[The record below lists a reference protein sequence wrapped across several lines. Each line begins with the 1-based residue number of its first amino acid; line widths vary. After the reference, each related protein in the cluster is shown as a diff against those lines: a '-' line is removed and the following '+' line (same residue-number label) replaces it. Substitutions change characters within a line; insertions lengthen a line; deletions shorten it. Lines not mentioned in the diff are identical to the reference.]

1 MKRFHSSVL
10 DEDTEAV
17 KLLNHKIDRL
27 NDEILEYGKYIETQ
41 KKEFIEKQL
50 YSCTL
55 CNNDQKYK
63 LE

>member
-27 NDEILEYGKYIETQ
+27 NDEILEYSIKQQSEKKRNIIQ
-41 KKEFIEKQL
+41 KNK
-50 YSCTL
+50 
-55 CNNDQKYK
+55 
-63 LE
+63 